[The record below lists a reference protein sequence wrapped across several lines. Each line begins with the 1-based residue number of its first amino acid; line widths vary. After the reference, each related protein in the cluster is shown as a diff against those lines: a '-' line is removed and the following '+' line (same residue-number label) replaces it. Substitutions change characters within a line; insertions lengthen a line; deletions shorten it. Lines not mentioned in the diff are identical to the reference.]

1 MVKYTIKMLRC
12 ENLKIFEVYSY
23 FSPLCMKKLINTFL
37 QEAVVRRISNYIDS
51 DKCKLL
57 VNAYVKSQFIYCP
70 LMWMFYALESSYSLN
85 WVHERALRIIW
96 EDYISSFCDL
106 LTLLNKAY
114 SSEVYINVLMTEVIK
129 HLDELSPGLI
139 NELFKLKSNYHNL
152 FQPTHNLFQPTHNL
166 FQPTHNL
173 FQPTRHIHSKS

>member
-1 MVKYTIKMLRC
+1 MKIARF
-12 ENLKIFEVYSY
+12 LKCVAIFHHYAWKNW
-23 FSPLCMKKLINTFL
+23 FNTFL
-37 QEAVVRRISNYIDS
+37 QEAVVRRISNYRDS
-51 DKCKLL
+51 DKFELL
-57 VNAYVKSQFIYCP
+57 VNAYVKSQFLYCP
-70 LMWMFYALESSYSLN
+70 LMWMFCALESNYSLI
-85 WVHERALRIIW
+85 WVHERALRIIS

-114 SSEVYINVLMTEVIK
+114 SSKVYINVLMTEVIK
-129 HLDELSPGLI
+129 HLNELSPGLI